1 MKSFKQLVV
10 NSYLFKISW
19 NILLKILSK
28 NPKKL
33 KDFLYKKNFGHSI
46 DWGNPRDLNEWIN
59 WLQENTDIQKWVQ
72 LADKYEVRNY
82 IKEKGLNEI
91 LVPFYGVWDK
101 PEDLRLDIGEEKI
114 IIKANNGCGDR
125 KIFTT
130 EANQTFRLDSE
141 SIKHY
146 KKAFKTTGTIL
157 SGENHYQHIPPKIIA
172 EKFLS
177 AENQSFPS
185 TSLIDY
191 KFWCI
196 NGEPQ
201 SCMVLFDRN
210 ESNVKMGLFDMDWN
224 NISENII
231 GSSRCKIIC
240 NELPKPK
247 QWDKMKEVATALS
260 QGIPQVRVDL
270 YEVDNKVYFGEMTFT
285 SAAGRMQYFKP
296 IYLKQLGDKISQEFA
311 KGSYENLLKSS
322 LK

>member
-1 MKSFKQLVV
+1 MKSFKQTIV
-10 NSYLFKISW
+10 NSYAFKTYW
-19 NILLKILSK
+19 NILLNILSK
-28 NPKKL
+28 KPKKL
-33 KDFLYKKNFGHSI
+33 KDFLYKKTFGHSI

-91 LVPFYGVWDK
+91 LVPFYGVWDN

-130 EANQTFRLDSE
+130 EANQTFRLDND

-146 KKAFKTTGTIL
+146 KKAFKTKGTIL
-157 SGENHYQHIPPKIIA
+157 SGESHYQHIPPRIIA

-177 AENQSFPS
+177 AENQAFPS
-185 TSLIDY
+185 KSLIDY

-196 NGEPQ
+196 NGEPEA
-201 SCMVLFDRN
+201 CMVLYDRDGF
-210 ESNVKMGLFDMDWN
+210 NVKMSLFDKDWN

-231 GSSRCKIIC
+231 GSSHSDIIYTK
-240 NELPKPK
+240 LPQPK
-247 QWDKMKEVATALS
+247 NWEKLKEVATTLS

-270 YEVDNKVYFGEMTFT
+270 YEVNDKVYFGEMTFT
-285 SAAGRMQYFKP
+285 SAGGRMQYFKP
-296 IYLKQLGDKISQEFA
+296 TYLKQLGDKISQEFA
-311 KGSYENLLKSS
+311 KGTYKELIKKS
-322 LK
+322 